1 VSFEHPGRTPA
12 QRAFLDQLGGGNP
25 TPTASRTTIRSLL
38 NAGLIVCCGDKIVGA
53 DRFGAVKIPM
63 YEMPLHVHIAWCKAL
78 AAEFDA
84 MSPEEQARLE
94 HGEGD
99 LA

>member
-38 NAGLIVCCGDKIVGA
+38 NAGLIVCCGDKI
-53 DRFGAVKIPM
+53 PM
-63 YEMPLHVHIAWCKAL
+63 YEMPLHVHIAWCKA
-78 AAEFDA
+78 
-84 MSPEEQARLE
+84 MSPEER
-94 HGEGD
+94 
-99 LA
+99 